1 MNSVKVEN
9 KNFNSNSKGLALKT
23 SLITNESEIPK
34 KRVDINVLIARV
46 RSDQRKS
53 KNENLIITGLLL
65 AVLLTVG
72 IIMSI

>member
-9 KNFNSNSKGLALKT
+9 KNFNSNSKGLELKT
-23 SLITNESEIPK
+23 PLITNESEILK

-53 KNENLIITGLLL
+53 KKENLVISGLLL

>member
-53 KNENLIITGLLL
+53 KKENLVISGLLL